1 MSTSSTE
8 PSARPPGRRR
18 TFRIGL
24 VALVLITALVLTA
37 LHLREL
43 SPASHHESAEG
54 HHHHDHAT
62 HATLSEQIAPPT
74 GTRWE
79 TDAPLRS
86 GMTAIAAAV
95 APVLSAQGAGTL
107 KSTDVQH
114 LRQVLNDEFATMA
127 AQCQLS
133 PEADA
138 ALHIVVVQLMEAA
151 AQLEHNPTATPA
163 ARQLVA
169 ALEAYETAFDHPG
182 WPGVGGRG

>member
-1 MSTSSTE
+1 MSTSSTD

-18 TFRIGL
+18 TLRIGL
-24 VALVLITALVLTA
+24 VASVVIIAIVLAA

-54 HHHHDHAT
+54 HHHHEHAT
-62 HATLSEQIAPPT
+62 HAPLGERVAPPA

-86 GMTAIAAAV
+86 GMIAIAAAV
-95 APVLSAQGAGTL
+95 APVLSAQAAGTL
-107 KSTDVQH
+107 NSTDVQH

-138 ALHIVVVQLMEAA
+138 ALHVVVVQLMEAA
-151 AQLEHNPTATPA
+151 AQLEHDLTARPA

-169 ALEAYETAFDHPG
+169 ALEAYESAFDHPG
-182 WPGVGGRG
+182 WPGVGGR